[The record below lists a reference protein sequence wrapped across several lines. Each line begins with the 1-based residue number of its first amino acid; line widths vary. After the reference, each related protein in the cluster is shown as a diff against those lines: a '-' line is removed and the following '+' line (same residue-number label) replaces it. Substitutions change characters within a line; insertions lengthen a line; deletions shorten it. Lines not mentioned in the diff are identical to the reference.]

1 MNNIEGKYL
10 TFNLKNE
17 IYGIPIAFVKEINA
31 MLKFTEV
38 ANTAPYVKG
47 VINLR
52 GKIISILDLRLR
64 IGMEEIDYHE
74 RTCIIVVE
82 VPNEN
87 KKKKVGII
95 VDHVAEVI
103 EIKNSEL
110 EDFEE
115 DGELTKSRYINGIA
129 KIKEKI
135 IIIMDIHKI
144 VNGIQ
149 LNNKE
154 EIKEAVHV

>member
-10 TFNLKNE
+10 TFILKNE
-17 IYGIPIAFVKEINA
+17 IYGIPIGTVKEINA
-31 MLKFTEV
+31 MMTITEV
-38 ANTAPYVKG
+38 PNTPRYIKG

-52 GKIISILDLRLR
+52 GKIISVMDLRSKL
-64 IGMEEIDYHE
+64 GMEEMEYSE
-74 RTCIIVVE
+74 RTCIVVVE
-82 VPNEN
+82 VKTDKG
-87 KKKKVGII
+87 KKKMGIV

-115 DGELTKSRYINGIA
+115 DIVDNLEFFINGIA

-135 IIIMDIHKI
+135 IIILDIEQI
-144 VNGIQ
+144 VNSTGI
-149 LNNKE
+149 LNKVE
-154 EIKEAVHV
+154 E

>member
-10 TFNLKNE
+10 TFTLKKE
-17 IYGIPIAFVKEINA
+17 VYGIPISSVKEINA
-31 MLKFTEV
+31 MMSITEV
-38 ANTAPYVKG
+38 PNTPSFIKG

-52 GKIISILDLRLR
+52 GKIISIMDLRIRL
-64 IGMEEIDYHE
+64 GMEEMDYSE
-74 RTCIIVVE
+74 RTCIVVVE
-82 VPNEN
+82 VSTDKG
-87 KKKKVGII
+87 KKKIGIV

-115 DGELTKSRYINGIA
+115 EIVDNLDFFINGIA

-135 IIIMDIHKI
+135 IILLDIGRI
-144 VNGIQ
+144 VNSSETF
-149 LNNKE
+149 NKIE
-154 EIKEAVHV
+154 E

>member
-10 TFNLKNE
+10 TFTLKKE
-17 IYGIPIAFVKEINA
+17 VYGIPISSVKEINA
-31 MLKFTEV
+31 MMSITEV
-38 ANTAPYVKG
+38 PNTPSYIKG

-52 GKIISILDLRLR
+52 GKIISIMDLRIRL
-64 IGMEEIDYHE
+64 GMEEMDYSE
-74 RTCIIVVE
+74 RTCIVVVE
-82 VPNEN
+82 VNTDKG
-87 KKKKVGII
+87 KKKIGIV

-115 DGELTKSRYINGIA
+115 EIVDNLDFFINGIA

-135 IIIMDIHKI
+135 IILLDIGRI
-144 VNGIQ
+144 VNSTETF
-149 LNNKE
+149 NKSE
-154 EIKEAVHV
+154 E